1 MTGQN
6 SMPALETPQITT
18 LGEFGDPVWELRYLQ
33 HAWPEA
39 RRLIRVC
46 AVFGGIIFFL
56 AGIGD
61 LMALGLGTA
70 FLSCLAG
77 RLLALASAAYPLVIT
92 NQKKYNPAVNTA
104 VLVLILAF
112 DTAMCIFTIAKF
124 HTMGTLPITA
134 VVMVVVF
141 LVVPPV
147 KMFHL
152 IIGTLTIAVSFVI
165 CFGFSNNDA
174 TPHNVTIISLLLV
187 LIIGLCTVAI
197 SRQNALRRRAFIIL
211 VHSEELGE
219 KYRQVVE
226 NASEGIMIA
235 QDGYL
240 RYANPWMQNKTGYT
254 FEEITSQPFTNMIHA
269 EDRQYV
275 IETHLNRIAG
285 KPVPPKSRFRVVT
298 KTGDTR
304 WMEISGVIIDW
315 ENQTA
320 ALNFMSDISE
330 QMQAQEQALAQE
342 RIDAAIQTAGAA
354 CHELNQPL
362 QNVLMQAELTMMSL
376 DEEHPLFQRLD
387 RIMKAANEMTAVTQ
401 RLNRITSFHTKAY
414 VGGSQILDLDR
425 SAGGPVEDDVR

>member
-1 MTGQN
+1 MTGQY
-6 SMPALETPQITT
+6 SMPALENPQINIV
-18 LGEFGDPVWELRYLQ
+18 GEFSDPVWELRYLE

-46 AVFGGIIFFL
+46 AIFGALIFFL
-56 AGIGD
+56 AGVGD
-61 LMALGLGTA
+61 LMALGMSTA
-70 FLSCLAG
+70 FMACLAG
-77 RLLALASAAYPLVIT
+77 RLLALASAAYPVVIT
-92 NQKKYNPAVNTA
+92 NQKEYNPAINTA
-104 VLVLILAF
+104 VLVFILAF
-112 DTAMCIFTIAKF
+112 ATAMCIITITKF

-147 KMFHL
+147 KIVHL
-152 IIGTLTIAVSFVI
+152 IVGTITIAASFVI
-165 CFGFSNNDA
+165 CFGLSNSGA
-174 TPHNVTIISLLLV
+174 TAHNVTIISLLMV

-197 SRQNALRRRAFIIL
+197 SRQNALRRRAFISL

-226 NASEGIMIA
+226 NASEGIMVA

-240 RYANPWMQNKTGYT
+240 RYVNPWMVDKLGYT
-254 FEEITSQPFTNMIHA
+254 MEEMTSQPFTNMIHA
-269 EDRQYV
+269 EDRRYV
-275 IETHLNRIAG
+275 IETHLNRMAG
-285 KPVPPKSRFRVVT
+285 KPVPARSRFRALTKGGAVV
-298 KTGDTR
+298 
-304 WMEISGVIIDW
+304 WVEVSGVMIEW

-320 ALNFMSDISE
+320 ALNFLSDVSE
-330 QMQAQEQALAQE
+330 QILAQEKVLAQE

-414 VGGSQILDLDR
+414 VGGSQILDLER
-425 SAGGPVEDDVR
+425 SAAGPVKDDDQ